1 VTHAPGVENPAG
13 SSVCSADPRP
23 TLGVRGSIDVFD
35 LIWRLVATSAVVIV
49 AAVLVYATS
58 WPVLAW
64 LVIYALGVLSIWRI
78 YIAYFRRRS

>member
-1 VTHAPGVENPAG
+1 M
-13 SSVCSADPRP
+13 
-23 TLGVRGSIDVFD
+23 FD